1 MKKILITNDDG
12 IFGAGIEPLVKEV
25 SKIANV
31 IVVAPEKEKSAVSHS
46 LTLHEAIRSRKI
58 GHNSYIINGTP
69 ADCVRFGFIAL
80 CKYKLD
86 LVISGINQGPNLG
99 NDVIYSG
106 TVGGAREGAL
116 LDVPSLAVSLVIKTG
131 KYFKTAASF
140 ASRLSDI
147 LLNTEKGSEIRMRMV
162 GSKEKLERIFL
173 NVNIPDAPENKI
185 AGVEITTLGKRIY
198 DEVVHRRKDP
208 YGMPY
213 YWLKGRLL
221 SGKNIPGTDINAV
234 NHSRVSITPL
244 SVNNT
249 DKETLDF
256 LRKFLKNE
264 F

>member
-12 IFGAGIEPLVKEV
+12 IFSAGIEPLVREV
-25 SKIANV
+25 SKVAGV
-31 IVVAPEKEKSAVSHS
+31 ILVVPERERSAVSHS

-58 GHNSYIINGTP
+58 CHNSYILNGTP

-106 TVGGAREGAL
+106 TVGGAREAAL
-116 LDVPSLAVSLVIKTG
+116 LDVPSFAVSLVGKTG
-131 KYFKTAASF
+131 KYFSTAARF
-140 ASRLSDI
+140 AAKVSDF
-147 LLNTEKGSEIRMRMV
+147 LLNTRKGGEIRQRMT
-162 GSKEKLERIFL
+162 GAKEKLERVFL
-173 NVNIPDAPENKI
+173 NINVPDVPYGRL
-185 AGVEITTLGKRIY
+185 AGVEFTALGKRIY
-198 DEVVHRRKDP
+198 DEVVHYRKDP
-208 YGMPY
+208 YGSPY

-221 SGKNIPGTDINAV
+221 SGRNVPGTDIGAV
-234 NHSRVSITPL
+234 NKNRISITPL

-249 DKETLDF
+249 DKETLSF
-256 LRKFLKNE
+256 LKDFLKNE